1 MRGADELCSS
11 LVDDMTVPHS
21 ADGSEAS
28 FCAEGALK
36 VPATASVAWV
46 RSAANHEGIVG
57 YTNPTIRR
65 RGGGRMA
72 SAAQCRTVPQ
82 VHGWGAAWGAAHRAY
97 GRQDR
102 TELAETDLRVLRQLN
117 ANDCM
122 SFSVEGSLH
131 HRGALRELPSERLD
145 DLPQMADSNRF
156 GQIFGRTRKSRL
168 IRIPKERRSDYSGAT
183 P

>member
-1 MRGADELCSS
+1 MRGLWVTPTLQFAGVA
-11 LVDDMTVPHS
+11 VDAWRVPH
-21 ADGSEAS
+21 
-28 FCAEGALK
+28 
-36 VPATASVAWV
+36 
-46 RSAANHEGIVG
+46 
-57 YTNPTIRR
+57 
-65 RGGGRMA
+65 
-72 SAAQCRTVPQ
+72 SAAQCRRFMA
-82 VHGWGAAWGAAHRAY
+82 GGRRGAPAHRAY